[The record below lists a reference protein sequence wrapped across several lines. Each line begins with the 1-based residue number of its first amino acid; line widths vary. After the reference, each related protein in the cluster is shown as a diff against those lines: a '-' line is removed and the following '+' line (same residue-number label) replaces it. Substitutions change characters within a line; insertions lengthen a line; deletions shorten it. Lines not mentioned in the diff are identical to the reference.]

1 MATLNALEHHA
12 TDFDKEVAFF
22 RDVLGCPLTREA
34 PGKMARFEVA
44 DGFSIVVFPRDD
56 SHPPYGSFRG
66 ETVCLSVPNVDEL
79 AEELK
84 SRGASIRLGPTT
96 QPSGLR
102 NFFLETPS
110 GLTMEYGTRT
120 S

>member
-1 MATLNALEHHA
+1 MAKLNALEHHA
-12 TDFDKEVAFF
+12 SDFDKEVAFF
-22 RDVLGCPLTREA
+22 RDVLGCPMTREV

-44 DGFSIVVFPRDD
+44 DEFSIVVFPHADD
-56 SHPPYGSFRG
+56 HPPYASFRG

-79 AEELK
+79 AEQLK
-84 SRGASIRLGPTT
+84 QRGATIRLGPTT

-110 GLTMEYGTRT
+110 GLTMEYGTRM